1 MRLHTILSVAWKELQ
16 VRSKD
21 RGSLALLFL
30 LPLLF
35 GSLLGSVQGG
45 AASDE
50 EEGDPDIHI
59 GVYVVNDDAGP
70 YGERVV
76 SILREMPVLDLD
88 TTADAATADREVGNG
103 NKLAAV
109 LIPVDFSQRID
120 TYGAN
125 VYLVNTGWAG
135 GSYGKGGNRMK
146 LPLTRAMV
154 TACLNGELEKS
165 EFVLD
170 PVFNVLVPT
179 TCPGVPDEVLVPE
192 KMWQDKAEYQKTA
205 KMLAELFRKNFA
217 KYANMPEEVIEAGPK
232 A

>member
-1 MRLHTILSVAWKELQ
+1 
-16 VRSKD
+16 
-21 RGSLALLFL
+21 ALLFL

-120 TYGAN
+120 TYEQAT
-125 VYLVNTGWAG
+125 VRVLVDPVQAKFGSIVTGLV
-135 GSYGKGGNRMK
+135 SYAVS
-146 LPLTRAMV
+146 PAMV
-154 TACLNGELEKS
+154 QGEIQYGVRTLLAGSGLLQDDPARLEAAVAQS
-165 EFVLD
+165 
-170 PVFNVLVPT
+170 
-179 TCPGVPDEVLVPE
+179 
-192 KMWQDKAEYQKTA
+192 
-205 KMLAELFRKNFA
+205 
-217 KYANMPEEVIEAGPK
+217 
-232 A
+232 